1 MAEDIAAK
9 SVQVLDLMLSFFADE
24 RHWLRKN
31 FRGRGG
37 RRCLV
42 DAVTHFSVKLGL
54 PKTPVMSLLEEA
66 LPQRQMGLVAFND
79 RCRSIGELRAVI
91 HKARAF
97 ALENA
102 AHERAAAVLKS
113 RLLAEVEHER
123 ATRLAAGDYWQIY
136 VLCPRGPD
144 KGIALQRSAA

>member
-9 SVQVLDLMLSFFADE
+9 SGQVLDLMPRFFADE
-24 RHWLRKN
+24 RHWLRNN
-31 FRGRGG
+31 FRGRGD

-42 DAVTHFSVKLGL
+42 DAVMHFSVKLGL

-66 LPQRQMGLVAFND
+66 LPQRQMGLVTFND
-79 RCRSIGELRAVI
+79 RCGSIGELRAVI
-91 HKARAF
+91 HKARAL

-102 AHERAAAVLKS
+102 EHERAAGALKS

-123 ATRLAAGDYWQIY
+123 AEGIARQRLAAW
-136 VLCPRGPD
+136 
-144 KGIALQRSAA
+144 ATRSAPLR